1 MPRRYMFVNLLT
13 MYDDQKVHLS
23 WLSLPLVIQ
32 SNTKFT
38 SDQKESK
45 DKVRERNQ
53 NMVKQRKVKERRPTN
68 LFWLVSNGMPPSP
81 HKDEGL

>member
-1 MPRRYMFVNLLT
+1 MFVNLLT

-23 WLSLPLVIQ
+23 WLSLALVIQ

-53 NMVKQRKVKERRPTN
+53 NMVKQRKVKR
-68 LFWLVSNGMPPSP
+68 G
-81 HKDEGL
+81 G